1 MSKNAIWITG
11 TLVALVLGLA
21 MAFMGSDNG
30 VRVEGLALF
39 AGCIALSFI
48 IQWCAFVPAYGFST
62 EKFYDLI
69 GSVTYITLVV
79 IALVFMPESSPRD
92 YLFGALVLIWA
103 TRLGQFLF
111 RRVLSAGEDR
121 RFREMKTDFLQ
132 FFMTW
137 TLQGLW
143 VAITLSAALAAMTAS
158 EKMPLDYWALVGGL
172 VWVVGF
178 AIEVVADAQKTQF
191 RQDPANRDQFIQSG
205 LWAWSR
211 HPNYFGEILLWFGIA
226 LIAYPVLQGLQHFA
240 LISPIFVFVLMN
252 YVSGVRMLE
261 ARADRKWG
269 REEAY
274 QAYKARTPSLLMK
287 KPT

>member
-1 MSKNAIWITG
+1 MLFRS
-11 TLVALVLGLA
+11 L
-21 MAFMGSDNG
+21 FGS
-30 VRVEGLALF
+30 L
-39 AGCIALSFI
+39 
-48 IQWCAFVPAYGFST
+48 
-62 EKFYDLI
+62 
-69 GSVTYITLVV
+69 TYITLVV
-79 IALVFMPESSPRD
+79 IALVFVPESSPRD
-92 YLFGALVLIWA
+92 YLIGALVLIWA

-178 AIEVVADAQKTQF
+178 GIEVVADAQKTQF

-211 HPNYFGEILLWFGIA
+211 HPNYFGEITLWLGLSLVAVPVLAGWQLVTMISPVFVYLLLTKVSGIPMLEDMARKKWGSDPEFIAYTKSTPA
-226 LIAYPVLQGLQHFA
+226 LIL
-240 LISPIFVFVLMN
+240 
-252 YVSGVRMLE
+252 
-261 ARADRKWG
+261 RKP
-269 REEAY
+269 RI
-274 QAYKARTPSLLMK
+274 
-287 KPT
+287 